1 MLALQQA
8 ACLALPVIRSAP
20 SQAWI
25 EGVPEDSRSMVK
37 GRIPFW
43 LVPPVSRSATKK
55 FVYGPVV
62 TAESREG
69 VHMIKVHNDSAIE
82 VWIRTFGHKGI
93 PVRAV
98 VCQEGKSY
106 PLALPHL
113 LRPGDERMLLIPDE
127 GKTKEVRMR
136 IGTYIDKDDLFI
148 KFGPGPGLAA
158 GFLIIPFGTY
168 SYDPLPQR
176 CVDAALALER

>member
-1 MLALQQA
+1 MM
-8 ACLALPVIRSAP
+8 RSGP

-37 GRIPFW
+37 GR
-43 LVPPVSRSATKK
+43 VPYWITPPISRSATKT

-69 VHMIKVHNDSAIE
+69 VHMVKVHNDSALE
-82 VWIRTFGHKGI
+82 VWVRTFAHKGI

-98 VCQEGKSY
+98 VCQEGKAY

-113 LRPGDERMLLIPDE
+113 LRPGDEQMFLVSDE
-127 GKTKEVRMR
+127 GKTKEIRMR
-136 IGTYIDKDDLFI
+136 LGTYIDKDDVYI
-148 KFGPGPGLAA
+148 KFGPGPGLVT
-158 GFLIIPFGTY
+158 GFVIIPFGTY

-176 CVDAALALER
+176 CVDAARAL